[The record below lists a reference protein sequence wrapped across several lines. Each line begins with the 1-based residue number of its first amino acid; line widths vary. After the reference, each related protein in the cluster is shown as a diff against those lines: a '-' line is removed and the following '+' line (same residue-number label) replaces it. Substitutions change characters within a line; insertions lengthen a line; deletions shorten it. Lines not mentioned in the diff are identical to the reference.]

1 MAIKEN
7 FKTLSVQTF
16 GFGQFKIIG
25 ESKLDIR
32 DILILDVNEGFS
44 TIFEVNT
51 EACNGKKISEL
62 EGLMAEKMADWKV
75 YIADAFRNKS
85 SYETTV
91 WLPHHNDYYHVTI
104 LPSYSDYFAIV
115 LQKDMA
121 ISLISNLQQSDE
133 SALMGL
139 DMFFDNSHEAM
150 LLVENKGT
158 QFKFLKNNQIHK
170 EITGYLNLKGNTP
183 IGILGEEIGSKLNYY
198 YNKCLETG
206 ERICYEQTYNFK
218 GEERVWNTEITPIYG
233 PNLTNY
239 LLCASKD
246 ITDIRRIQ
254 TQNEVLTDRL
264 KSMFNSHEAVMLIIK
279 PYTGEIIDANPSA
292 VRFYGYNR
300 NELRTLLITDINML
314 PYSEV
319 NKYRMLTLEKK
330 QTVFIFPHRLKDG
343 TIRLVEVYS
352 CPIYDGEEKL
362 LYSIIF
368 DVTDREN
375 YKEDLFKEK
384 EVLSKTLN
392 SIGDGV
398 VTTDSSGVITGLNKM
413 AESILDLASEEV
425 EGVAFE
431 KIFNLRN
438 LETKLP
444 IRNPV
449 QEVLKSGEI
458 ITLPPNTIL
467 INKDNRIIHLE
478 DSAAPII
485 SEIGEILGVVM
496 VFRDISNKVEQQS
509 RLEYLK
515 THDKLTGLY
524 NRTYME
530 QYLEQIGSKRYQT
543 WSVIIGDIN
552 GLKVVNDLYGQETG
566 NILLK
571 GIASVMKKICDKE
584 DIIVRSGGDE
594 FIVFSQNA
602 SLEVAEQ
609 KIMNI
614 KQKLSLELGV
624 YNKASI
630 SFGCAVKTRPYV
642 SLKETISEAE
652 ENMHHQ
658 KMLDA
663 KSYRNAMISALLATL
678 YEKSS
683 ETEEHSKRL
692 EEISHLIGK
701 QLKLSSSEMDNLSLL
716 SYLHD
721 IGKIKISKEVLQKNT
736 ILTQDEWKE
745 MKTHSEAG
753 YRIAQSSL
761 ELSSIAPYIL
771 YHHEK
776 WDGTGYPNNLCGEE
790 IPLLSRIISI
800 ADAYDAMTNDRVYR
814 KALNEDEAILELEE
828 NAGTQFDP
836 KLVRIFIQELEKRRL
851 KENK

>member
-7 FKTLSVQTF
+7 LKTLSVQTF

-32 DILILDVNEGFS
+32 DILILDVNEGFA

-121 ISLISNLQQSDE
+121 ISLISNLQKSDE
-133 SALMGL
+133 SALLGL
-139 DMFFDNSHEAM
+139 DMFFDNSHDAM
-150 LLVENKGT
+150 LLVENRGN
-158 QFKFLKNNQIHK
+158 QFRFLKNNKIHK
-170 EITGYLNLKGNTP
+170 EITGYDNLKDYNP
-183 IGILGEEIGSKLNYY
+183 IEVLGDEIGSKLIHYY
-198 YNKCLETG
+198 RQCIESKQ
-206 ERICYEQTYNFK
+206 RICYEQSYIFR
-218 GEERVWNTEITPIYG
+218 GEERIWNTEITPIYG
-233 PNLTNY
+233 PNRTNY

-246 ITDIRRIQ
+246 ITDIRQIQ
-254 TQNEVLTDRL
+254 SQNEILTARL
-264 KSMFNSHEAVMLIIK
+264 KAMFNSHEAVMLIIK
-279 PYTGEIIDANPSA
+279 PYTGEIIDANPAA
-292 VRFYGYNR
+292 VRFYGHTR

-314 PYSEV
+314 PYAEV

-343 TIRLVEVYS
+343 SIRLVEVYS
-352 CPIYDGEEKL
+352 CPIYVGNEKL

-368 DVTDREN
+368 DVTDREK

-398 VTTDSSGVITGLNKM
+398 VTTDSEGMITGLNKM
-413 AESILDLASEEV
+413 AESILDLASVEV
-425 EGVAFE
+425 EGLAFE
-431 KIFNLRN
+431 EIFDLRN
-438 LETKLP
+438 GETKEP
-444 IRNPV
+444 IENPV
-449 QEVLKSGEI
+449 QKVLGSGDI
-458 ITLPPNTIL
+458 ITLPQNTIL
-467 INKDNRIIHLE
+467 ITQKNKIIYIE

-485 SEIGEILGVVM
+485 SETGEILGVVM
-496 VFRDISNKVEQQS
+496 VFRDISNKIEQES
-509 RLEYLK
+509 KLDYLK
-515 THDKLTGLY
+515 THDKLTNLY
-524 NRTYME
+524 NRSYME
-530 QYLEQIGSKRYQT
+530 QYLKKIDSNGCLPF
-543 WSVIIGDIN
+543 SVIIGDIN
-552 GLKVVNDLYGQETG
+552 GLKVVNDLYGQQVG
-566 NILLK
+566 NDLLR
-571 GIASVMKKICDKE
+571 GIANVMTKICEKE
-584 DIIVRSGGDE
+584 DVIIRSGGDE
-594 FIVFSQNA
+594 FIIFCPNA
-602 SLEVAEQ
+602 SLEIAEK
-609 KIMNI
+609 KILDM
-614 KQKLSLELGV
+614 KHRLSMELGV
-624 YNKASI
+624 YDKASI
-630 SFGCAVKTRPYV
+630 SFGCAEKIRPYV
-642 SLKETISEAE
+642 SLRETISEAE
-652 ENMHHQ
+652 DNMHHQ

-683 ETEEHSKRL
+683 ETEAHSKRL
-692 EEISHLIGK
+692 EEVSHLIGK
-701 QLKLSSSEMDNLSLL
+701 HLKLSSSEMDNLSLL

-721 IGKIKISKEVLQKNT
+721 IGKIKIAEEILQKT
-736 ILTQDEWKE
+736 TALTKAEWEE

-761 ELSSIAPYIL
+761 ELSSIANYIL
-771 YHHEK
+771 CHHER
-776 WDGTGYPNNLCGEE
+776 WDGGGYPNGLREEE

-814 KALNEDEAILELEE
+814 KALDENEAILELER
-828 NAGTQFDP
+828 NAGSQFDP
-836 KLVRIFIQELEKRRL
+836 NLTEIFIQELEKHKL
-851 KENK
+851 NGE